1 CSGRLVDLRRSNTL
15 SSLINCTS
23 IQGTLTIRNLDDS
36 CCLNS
41 HCNLSNVVEITGSL
55 IIENGNCSGD
65 LSKFLP
71 NLSIIRNQ
79 IISSA
84 DLNEHNQ
91 ISSYSLIIR
100 HTKLKRIGLWKLK
113 TLNSNGVALID
124 NPMMCFV
131 DTVNWNALTTNLNSV
146 STKPY
151 RSAREQIVRFN
162 LGEFCPDQC
171 SASCLSFYRNDSSRS
186 SCWSTNSCQA
196 KCDPVCTDNGLACHV
211 DNPQK
216 CCDSECSGGCSG
228 PSPNQCLSCKH
239 VKLNELCLNHCPS
252 SYYLLNNLYCITRE
266 ECINRQ
272 EIVEGVNG
280 KYLANYSTFNSTCI
294 PTCPLE
300 YVRLAS
306 GECQFCPES
315 KCIKRGKF
323 IHINRYNFRFRK

>member
-1 CSGRLVDLRRSNTL
+1 MDLRRSNTL

-124 NPMMCFV
+124 NPTMCFV

-146 STKPY
+146 STKSY

-196 KCDPVCTDNGLACHV
+196 
-211 DNPQK
+211 
-216 CCDSECSGGCSG
+216 SE
-228 PSPNQCLSCKH
+228 LD
-239 VKLNELCLNHCPS
+239 
-252 SYYLLNNLYCITRE
+252 
-266 ECINRQ
+266 
-272 EIVEGVNG
+272 
-280 KYLANYSTFNSTCI
+280 
-294 PTCPLE
+294 
-300 YVRLAS
+300 
-306 GECQFCPES
+306 
-315 KCIKRGKF
+315 
-323 IHINRYNFRFRK
+323 